1 MSERTIRIG
10 RVRRAERAGRAA
22 IGAEL
27 FKLRTVRAP
36 WVVAAA
42 LAGLALAGLGF
53 NAALLGEPGQPA
65 LTPEVLGDLARMPG
79 RLAGGAAVLLGLL
92 LATSEYRHHTVLT
105 TRLARPRPASTVFAK
120 AAAAAIAGAVLALAV
135 ELAVLAGSAAL
146 FAARDVAF
154 EPLEH
159 GVPGAVGGIVVAAAL
174 HGVAGVGVGELL
186 RNPALAVG
194 AVLGWALLVEG
205 IVPVLLREPDAA
217 RWLPGGAAQAVVS
230 TSAGALAPAAA
241 LALLGGYAIA
251 LLLGG
256 TARARA
262 MDP

>member
-1 MSERTIRIG
+1 MI
-10 RVRRAERAGRAA
+10 A
-22 IGAEL
+22 AEL

-65 LTPEVLGDLARMPG
+65 LTPAVLGDLARMPG
-79 RLAGGAAVLLGLL
+79 RLAGGAALLLGLL

-105 TRLARPRPASTVFAK
+105 TRLARPRPAGTVLAK

-146 FAARDVAF
+146 FTARGVAF
-154 EPLEH
+154 EPLGH
-159 GVPGAVGGIVVAAAL
+159 GVPGAVGGIVIAAAL

-194 AVLGWALLVEG
+194 AVLGWALLLEG
-205 IVPVLLREPDAA
+205 VLPVLLREPDAG

-230 TSAGALAPAAA
+230 TSPAALAPAAA
-241 LALLGGYAIA
+241 LALLGGYALA
-251 LLLGG
+251 LLVGG
-256 TARARA
+256 LTRAKA
-262 MDP
+262 TDP